1 MCFTRK
7 TDLQFALQGWA
18 IKNNVQY
25 IVIASNRTKF
35 TIVCA
40 KHDCPVYPCL
50 WRLHSAQSKRLG
62 GVWKISSIKNQHRC
76 VSPILDSGHRQ
87 CNSQF
92 ISFYILPTIRKH
104 MDLKPREI
112 IGRME
117 SKFNIKVSYMKAW
130 DARRK
135 AIKVVF
141 GSWEESYRTLNLFM
155 DAVASVMPGTVYR
168 IQSTQTNR
176 FQRLFWTF
184 GPSITGWKYC
194 RPVLSLDGTFLLGK
208 YRGTLLT
215 TIGMDANNGLYPL
228 AFTVVESECTESWIW
243 FLRQVNELLP
253 VVTKRPNLCII
264 SDRHAG
270 LVRGCREIFPNVAH
284 RYCLRHLR
292 ENFKKAIRQMGI
304 GDVDFLCQKMYAA
317 GNTDDKAF
325 FNRCMEDMRR
335 IKVDI
340 HQWLVDRDV
349 KWHQTNDVAERK
361 GQLVSLPERGT
372 ILEAA
377 SHLLMVHD
385 WPVNCPRFMEALRL
399 VGLDCVSQMRYLR
412 MDHHLLTALVERWSP
427 QTNSFHLTVGEMT
440 ITLQDVAMILGVNID
455 GPALVGHTVV
465 GAGRRWLSWPDCCD
479 DLLGSHPLADV
490 VYRDPFDHRIT
501 SRFRM
506 GQAHAQTCIPLRWLR
521 WTFWRDS
528 YLDLNDM
535 DFWRHVR
542 AYILFILG
550 CHLLPDTS
558 GSEIHLQYLTIM
570 EDLAVFSTYSL
581 GGAVLAHLYRE
592 LGEAT
597 RPSRANIAGCI
608 NLLQI
613 WAWEHLHVG
622 RPLLRVPFP
631 VELDG
636 LSVGFRW
643 NEDRLRELP
652 VGNLIT
658 YRDELDGLLDSQVI
672 WQPYTPDIQ
681 AQVAQICLSGAD
693 IWTARVPL
701 ISWKRVEWHLPDRVL
716 RQFGLC
722 PRTDIQPMDPSFK
735 RVDGRGKPD
744 MDWMLY
750 HQAHIAVWEIHTLY
764 KSWATLYMLKAPVEA
779 PTTAY
784 PRAPSE
790 RLLRDFFLGTEQALQ
805 QHFNGIDDTPQ
816 QRDINTIAEL
826 CRGLRRQ
833 MYIEDQGY
841 FEDRGEHEAPFSM
854 TQEPPHQYSGY
865 VGPSSYPDQ
874 GPSTDLFSSQ
884 VPTDLEAYLSPD
896 FVPSSIHTDDIAEE
910 EAPEEEQ
917 HMLRQRPRRP
927 PQHYTPGTD
936 ALPQRPRRRR

>member
-1 MCFTRK
+1 MPKPNSGRDIQDNAFTAKK
-7 TDLQFALQGWA
+7 TQKKIAEGETHYRIRARARENRAEHRSAQVGARTLMGGEQLEF
-18 IKNNVQY
+18 VHRH
-25 IVIASNRTKF
+25 IVIERRFLRDTGCAARNSQILALFTAFLGDITYSANSLPYFHCAESNNAQGASSNAAGIGKEDFPEIGAASRILKKLE
-35 TIVCA
+35 V
-40 KHDCPVYPCL
+40 
-50 WRLHSAQSKRLG
+50 LG
-62 GVWKISSIKNQHRC
+62 ELFSRENIGIRDWVTEERHIDISSIHRAIESFNKDEWGEHNPISGIMPHY
-76 VSPILDSGHRQ
+76 SPKLSKKIWSSTNKSLSQYDGRGNKLGAAGYAELLYVTQNELDIYG
-87 CNSQF
+87 
-92 ISFYILPTIRKH
+92 
-104 MDLKPREI
+104 
-112 IGRME
+112 
-117 SKFNIKVSYMKAW
+117 
-130 DARRK
+130 DAKGVPNKER
-135 AIKVVF
+135 F
-141 GSWEESYRTLNLFM
+141 DEESIRIH
-155 DAVASVMPGTVYR
+155 ASIARAGDTPLEQKANANEIFRCCFHKWSEKEDDSLWAIHAELIVMRYHELKRHRNEGYSPPDLDC
-168 IQSTQTNR
+168 S
-176 FQRLFWTF
+176 
-184 GPSITGWKYC
+184 
-194 RPVLSLDGTFLLGK
+194 SLDQEHVIF
-208 YRGTLLT
+208 YRRWCPSHDKL
-215 TIGMDANNGLYPL
+215 IKNFYKDRMK
-228 AFTVVESECTESWIW
+228 E
-243 FLRQVNELLP
+243 
-253 VVTKRPNLCII
+253 VTP
-264 SDRHAG
+264 DG
-270 LVRGCREIFPNVAH
+270 Q
-284 RYCLRHLR
+284 LR
-292 ENFKKAIRQMGI
+292 E
-304 GDVDFLCQKMYAA
+304 
-317 GNTDDKAF
+317 F
-325 FNRCMEDMRR
+325 FNLEDWQ
-335 IKVDI
+335 DL
-340 HQWLVDRDV
+340 QYELSV

-361 GQLVSLPERGT
+361 GQLGT

-558 GSEIHLQYLTIM
+558 G
-570 EDLAVFSTYSL
+570 
-581 GGAVLAHLYRE
+581 
-592 LGEAT
+592 
-597 RPSRANIAGCI
+597 
-608 NLLQI
+608 
-613 WAWEHLHVG
+613 

-658 YRDELDGLLDSQVI
+658 YRDELDGLLESQVI

-735 RVDGRGKPD
+735 RVDGRGNLTWIGCCTTK
-744 MDWMLY
+744 
-750 HQAHIAVWEIHTLY
+750 HILQYGRYIHWY

-805 QHFNGIDDTPQ
+805 QHFNGNDDTPQ

-865 VGPSSYPDQ
+865 AGPSSYPDQ
-874 GPSTDLFSSQ
+874 GSSTDLFSSQ

-896 FVPSSIHTDDIAEE
+896 FVPSSIHTDDIAG
-910 EAPEEEQ
+910 
-917 HMLRQRPRRP
+917 RS
-927 PQHYTPGTD
+927 T
-936 ALPQRPRRRR
+936 

>member
-1 MCFTRK
+1 MEMLKGVPNKERFDEESLRIHASIARAGDTPLEQKANANEIFRCCFHKWSEKEDDSLWAIHAELIVMRYHELKRHRNEDRMKEVTPDGQLREFFNLEDWQ
-7 TDLQFALQGWA
+7 DLQYEFECKMNSPTIMRNPVFHSQTLTLAAAPPPTPFPQLENQ
-18 IKNNVQY
+18 IND
-25 IVIASNRTKF
+25 F
-35 TIVCA
+35 TQFNQ
-40 KHDCPVYPCL
+40 P
-50 WRLHSAQSKRLG
+50 SAAFDHFQPSELFGFRSDTRSGEL
-62 GVWKISSIKNQHRC
+62 SSIIPESCLNSNSTNSSAASKQVDD
-76 VSPILDSGHRQ
+76 VSIA
-87 CNSQF
+87 
-92 ISFYILPTIRKH
+92 K
-104 MDLKPREI
+104 
-112 IGRME
+112 
-117 SKFNIKVSYMKAW
+117 SY
-130 DARRK
+130 
-135 AIKVVF
+135 
-141 GSWEESYRTLNLFM
+141 
-155 DAVASVMPGTVYR
+155 GT
-168 IQSTQTNR
+168 
-176 FQRLFWTF
+176 
-184 GPSITGWKYC
+184 
-194 RPVLSLDGTFLLGK
+194 
-208 YRGTLLT
+208 
-215 TIGMDANNGLYPL
+215 NG
-228 AFTVVESECTESWIW
+228 
-243 FLRQVNELLP
+243 
-253 VVTKRPNLCII
+253 
-264 SDRHAG
+264 D
-270 LVRGCREIFPNVAH
+270 
-284 RYCLRHLR
+284 
-292 ENFKKAIRQMGI
+292 EN
-304 GDVDFLCQKMYAA
+304 
-317 GNTDDKAF
+317 
-325 FNRCMEDMRR
+325 
-335 IKVDI
+335 
-340 HQWLVDRDV
+340 V

-658 YRDELDGLLDSQVI
+658 YRDELDGLLESQVI

-722 PRTDIQPMDPSFK
+722 PRTDIQPISNQ
-735 RVDGRGKPD
+735 
-744 MDWMLY
+744 WI
-750 HQAHIAVWEIHTLY
+750 QA
-764 KSWATLYMLKAPVEA
+764 S
-779 PTTAY
+779 
-784 PRAPSE
+784 
-790 RLLRDFFLGTEQALQ
+790 
-805 QHFNGIDDTPQ
+805 NG
-816 QRDINTIAEL
+816 
-826 CRGLRRQ
+826 
-833 MYIEDQGY
+833 
-841 FEDRGEHEAPFSM
+841 
-854 TQEPPHQYSGY
+854 
-865 VGPSSYPDQ
+865 
-874 GPSTDLFSSQ
+874 
-884 VPTDLEAYLSPD
+884 
-896 FVPSSIHTDDIAEE
+896 
-910 EAPEEEQ
+910 
-917 HMLRQRPRRP
+917 
-927 PQHYTPGTD
+927 
-936 ALPQRPRRRR
+936 

>member
-1 MCFTRK
+1 MEMIKGVPNKERFDEESRRIHASIARAGDTPLERK
-7 TDLQFALQGWA
+7 ANANEFFRCCLHKWSEEDDDRLWA
-18 IKNNVQY
+18 IHAEL
-25 IVIASNRTKF
+25 IVMRYHELKRHRDEGYSPPDL
-35 TIVCA
+35 
-40 KHDCPVYPCL
+40 DC
-50 WRLHSAQSKRLG
+50 SQ
-62 GVWKISSIKNQHRC
+62 
-76 VSPILDSGHRQ
+76 LDHE
-87 CNSQF
+87 
-92 ISFYILPTIRKH
+92 H
-104 MDLKPREI
+104 
-112 IGRME
+112 
-117 SKFNIKVSYMKAW
+117 
-130 DARRK
+130 
-135 AIKVVF
+135 
-141 GSWEESYRTLNLFM
+141 
-155 DAVASVMPGTVYR
+155 
-168 IQSTQTNR
+168 
-176 FQRLFWTF
+176 
-184 GPSITGWKYC
+184 
-194 RPVLSLDGTFLLGK
+194 
-208 YRGTLLT
+208 
-215 TIGMDANNGLYPL
+215 
-228 AFTVVESECTESWIW
+228 
-243 FLRQVNELLP
+243 
-253 VVTKRPNLCII
+253 
-264 SDRHAG
+264 
-270 LVRGCREIFPNVAH
+270 
-284 RYCLRHLR
+284 
-292 ENFKKAIRQMGI
+292 
-304 GDVDFLCQKMYAA
+304 
-317 GNTDDKAF
+317 
-325 FNRCMEDMRR
+325 
-335 IKVDI
+335 
-340 HQWLVDRDV
+340 V
-349 KWHQTNDVAERK
+349 KWHQTNAVAERK
-361 GQLVSLPERGT
+361 GQLGT

-643 NEDRLRELP
+643 NEDRLRDLP
-652 VGNLIT
+652 VGNLTT

-701 ISWKRVEWHLPDRVL
+701 ISWKRVEW
-716 RQFGLC
+716 
-722 PRTDIQPMDPSFK
+722 
-735 RVDGRGKPD
+735 
-744 MDWMLY
+744 
-750 HQAHIAVWEIHTLY
+750 
-764 KSWATLYMLKAPVEA
+764 
-779 PTTAY
+779 PTAIW
-784 PRAPSE
+784 
-790 RLLRDFFLGTEQALQ
+790 L
-805 QHFNGIDDTPQ
+805 
-816 QRDINTIAEL
+816 
-826 CRGLRRQ
+826 
-833 MYIEDQGY
+833 M
-841 FEDRGEHEAPFSM
+841 
-854 TQEPPHQYSGY
+854 
-865 VGPSSYPDQ
+865 
-874 GPSTDLFSSQ
+874 
-884 VPTDLEAYLSPD
+884 PTN
-896 FVPSSIHTDDIAEE
+896 
-910 EAPEEEQ
+910 
-917 HMLRQRPRRP
+917 
-927 PQHYTPGTD
+927 
-936 ALPQRPRRRR
+936 